1 MNIPPASFRVTPYG
15 EVDAEALER
24 LHDDYDTIQLLRL
37 VDGLDLLLKEMNNIG
52 GLRDGLL
59 RVHAMAKTV
68 LDGAALS
75 VSVTE
80 GGSIWEEAESLDE
93 DGVWGAMEPKTNVSS
108 ESHRKGAFRSPAHP
122 PGITL

>member
-59 RVHAMAKTV
+59 WVHAMAKTV

-93 DGVWGAMEPKTNVSS
+93 DLVELGNWLASVRVQLKPLIELMPVDP
-108 ESHRKGAFRSPAHP
+108 H
-122 PGITL
+122 

>member
-37 VDGLDLLLKEMNNIG
+37 VDGLDLLLKAMNDIG

-59 RVHAMAKTV
+59 RVHAMAERG
-68 LDGAALS
+68 L
-75 VSVTE
+75 
-80 GGSIWEEAESLDE
+80 GGS
-93 DGVWGAMEPKTNVSS
+93 
-108 ESHRKGAFRSPAHP
+108 
-122 PGITL
+122 

>member
-1 MNIPPASFRVTPYG
+1 MNIPPALFRVTPYG

-24 LHDDYDTIQLLRL
+24 LRDDYDTTQLLRL
-37 VDGLDLLLKEMNNIG
+37 VDGLDLLLKEMNNFG

-59 RVHAMAKTV
+59 RIHAMAKTV

-80 GGSIWEEAESLDE
+80 VGSIWEEAESLDE
-93 DGVWGAMEPKTNVSS
+93 DLVELGNWLASVRAQLKPLIELMPVDP
-108 ESHRKGAFRSPAHP
+108 H
-122 PGITL
+122 